1 MAGLL
6 AALGA
11 ATLAATASAPPLSP
25 APPALQQAAVSRA
38 PARTVPGAITRAE
51 RLATIDAADADV
63 YRVVWRRAER
73 DAKRLPPGRRDVV
86 AGAVANAGRIAADGA
101 LTTTRLASVLAGV
114 DASVRTART
123 VRTLPPAGGR
133 VRLPGDSA
141 VYSYRPPAGMQ
152 VHPLGTI
159 GKLNAL
165 ASTCTKAARRRGW
178 HCRRAG
184 IRAAAD
190 RLIAL
195 SVRDGGSLRFEYLFP
210 FGGGRPGWISAMT
223 QGTGAQAL
231 ARAWRITGETR
242 YRAAARAAYRS
253 LVSSRKGAAV
263 RRGGRVAHLT
273 MYAFRPGMRVLNGEE
288 QALIGVAD
296 YARITR
302 DRRAAGLARRGAREL
317 SAQLPRF
324 DTGAWTLYSLG
335 GREADM
341 NYHELAARFA
351 GGLCD
356 RALAHSAFCPAAA
369 RFARYTTQPPRL
381 ALAAAPRVRAPRR
394 VTIALRASKQTAAW
408 LTVRDRAGRVVL
420 YRRLVLGRDGARF
433 VLPVRRAGRHTI
445 TLDARAINGRAA
457 RATAVVTAKPPK
469 PKPKPKPRP
478 KAKAGAKPGT
488 TAKAR
493 RDRAAGSADRE
504 ARAAEKPESAPKAAP
519 AKAPA
524 KAHGPSRPS
533 GRAS

>member
-1 MAGLL
+1 
-6 AALGA
+6 
-11 ATLAATASAPPLSP
+11 
-25 APPALQQAAVSRA
+25 
-38 PARTVPGAITRAE
+38 
-51 RLATIDAADADV
+51 
-63 YRVVWRRAER
+63 
-73 DAKRLPPGRRDVV
+73 
-86 AGAVANAGRIAADGA
+86 
-101 LTTTRLASVLAGV
+101 
-114 DASVRTART
+114 
-123 VRTLPPAGGR
+123 
-133 VRLPGDSA
+133 
-141 VYSYRPPAGMQ
+141 
-152 VHPLGTI
+152 
-159 GKLNAL
+159 
-165 ASTCTKAARRRGW
+165 
-178 HCRRAG
+178 
-184 IRAAAD
+184 
-190 RLIAL
+190 
-195 SVRDGGSLRFEYLFP
+195 
-210 FGGGRPGWISAMT
+210 MT

-273 MYAFRPGMRVLNGEE
+273 MYAFDPGMRVLNGEE

-317 SAQLPRF
+317 SSQLPRF

-341 NYHELAARFA
+341 NYHQLAARFA

-356 RALAHSAFCPAAA
+356 RSLARSAFCPAAA

-457 RATAVVTAKPPK
+457 RATAVVTASPPK
-469 PKPKPKPRP
+469 PKPKPKPKAKAKA
-478 KAKAGAKPGT
+478 KAKAGAKPET

-493 RDRAAGSADRE
+493 RDRAAGSADRG
-504 ARAAEKPESAPKAAP
+504 ASAAQKRKSAPKAAP
-519 AKAPA
+519 PKAPA
-524 KAHGPSRPS
+524 KAHGRSRPS
-533 GRAS
+533 GPAS